1 MDSLYYICSGACH
14 FVKRTVY
21 IVVTLVIELAYAF
34 VADLVRKVNTAYTYL
49 SNNNTLRI
57 VMDFVGVIIAVAAV
71 IMAMLVSLTVVAII
85 VALLLF
91 PEKRLDNP
99 KDPFILY
106 SE

>member
-34 VADLVRKVNTAYTYL
+34 VADLVRKVNTLTN
-49 SNNNTLRI
+49 SNTFRLI
-57 VMDFVGVIIAVAAV
+57 MDFLGVIIAVAAV

-85 VALLLF
+85 VALILF